1 MSSCQP
7 RRERAAASR
16 ASASLVLPL
25 FFLSF
30 GLTFAASTLFPFPA
44 ASQTVSEVTG
54 RVTDAGTG
62 RPVEAA
68 NVHAAGA
75 QSITDDQG
83 RFRLIGVPA
92 GAEIHVERLGY
103 RPVVTTVAGSTLD
116 VALEPAPVSLEAMV
130 VEALGG
136 AMLAHNSSLAITE
149 IDESTITATAGT
161 TLAEALDSHEG
172 VSMSRVGSWG
182 SRPVLRGLSG
192 ERLAVLIDG
201 NRVSRACTFGMDMG
215 LATIDPATVERV
227 EILTGPG
234 STAYGSGNIG
244 GVINVVTRSVD
255 ADRPFSGEVRA
266 SGSTAVPGGGIGGS
280 MNVAGRAYAVRASV
294 DASSFG
300 DYRTPS
306 AEIAS
311 SGYRQLTGDVKLE
324 VEPSAAHRFSL
335 GTQYYG
341 ARDIGW
347 PMQGGA
353 EIPEESRA
361 SVSAEYAWQHGG
373 TVLDGLSARAYFQKL
388 DHHMVMSMTM
398 PGMGGATMTSVTD
411 GKSYSETSGGR
422 LQLRLSPARAFDLDV
437 GSEVTNV
444 HAEGTRWTDRTMGM
458 MAPTRETFHTWP
470 GVNVLDIGA
479 FAQGDV
485 QVSSALTAT
494 GGIRLDH
501 VDRSADQGDAK
512 QEWVPTGNVGLRAS
526 LTRWLSA
533 RGTVGFGFRTPDPME
548 LYGLALK
555 PDGFVYR
562 GRADLDTERSLGTEV
577 TLTAA
582 HGVFVASVTGFD
594 NRVTDIVVPA
604 NVSDSVSGRPVRAY
618 QNLAEARIRG
628 LSATVQSEL
637 PAAFQ
642 VEARATWTHG
652 EDPKSD
658 APLPSIPPLEGG
670 LALRRDFG
678 GAVRWAEAEWQGAY
692 RQRRVAASIGEVQT
706 PGWGAVN
713 LRAGAVLAGSD
724 LTIGVENVFDHLYRG
739 HLDPY
744 TLFRPGR
751 NFFVRVSRAF

>member
-1 MSSCQP
+1 MID
-7 RRERAAASR
+7 ASN
-16 ASASLVLPL
+16 S
-25 FFLSF
+25 
-30 GLTFAASTLFPFPA
+30 
-44 ASQTVSEVTG
+44 
-54 RVTDAGTG
+54 

-75 QSITDDQG
+75 QSITDEQG
-83 RFRLIGVPA
+83 RFRLIGVPT
-92 GAEIHVERLGY
+92 GSEIHVERLGY
-103 RPVVTTVAGSTLD
+103 RPVATIVAGPTLD
-116 VALEPAPVSLEAMV
+116 VSLEPAPVSLEAMV
-130 VEALGG
+130 VEALGE
-136 AMLAHNSSLAITE
+136 AMIAQNSSLAITE
-149 IDESTITATAGT
+149 IDESTITASAGT
-161 TLAEALDSHEG
+161 SLAEALDSHEG
-172 VSMSRVGSWG
+172 VSVSRVGSWG
-182 SRPVLRGLSG
+182 SRPALRGLSG

-215 LATIDPATVERV
+215 LATVDPATVERV

-244 GVINVVTRSVD
+244 GVINVVTRRAD
-255 ADRPFSGEVRA
+255 ADRPLSGEVRA
-266 SGSTAVPGGGIGGS
+266 NGSTAIPGGGIGGS
-280 MNVAGRAYAVRASV
+280 INVADHALAVRASV

-300 DYRTPS
+300 DYHTPS
-306 AEIAS
+306 GTVATS
-311 SGYRQLTGDVKLE
+311 SYRQLTGDVKLD
-324 VEPSAAHRFSL
+324 VEPSSAHRFSL

-353 EIPEESRA
+353 QIPEETRV
-361 SVSAEYAWQHGG
+361 SVSGEYAFQHGG
-373 TVLDGLSARAYFQKL
+373 ALLDGLTARAYFQKL

-422 LQLRLSPARAFDLDV
+422 LQLRLSPARALDLDV

-444 HAEGTRWTDRTMGM
+444 HAEGTRWTERTMGTM
-458 MAPTRETFHTWP
+458 MPTRETFHTWP

-479 FAQGDV
+479 FVQGDV

-494 GGIRLDH
+494 GGVRLDH
-501 VDRSADQGDAK
+501 VDRSADVGDSK

-548 LYGLALK
+548 LYGLALR

-562 GRADLDTERSLGTEV
+562 GRADLGTERSLGTEI

-582 HGVFVASVTGFD
+582 HGGVVAAVTGFD
-594 NRVTDIVVPA
+594 NRVTDMVAPA
-604 NVSDSVSGRPVRAY
+604 NVTDSISGRPVREY

-652 EDPKSD
+652 EDPERD

-678 GAVRWAEAEWQGAY
+678 GIVRWAEAEWQGAY
-692 RQRRVAASIGEVQT
+692 RQRRVAASIGEVET
-706 PGWGAVN
+706 PGWGTFGV
-713 LRAGAVLAGSD
+713 RAGATLAGSD
-724 LTIGVENVFDHLYRG
+724 VTLGVENVFDHLYRG

-744 TLFRPGR
+744 TLYRPGR